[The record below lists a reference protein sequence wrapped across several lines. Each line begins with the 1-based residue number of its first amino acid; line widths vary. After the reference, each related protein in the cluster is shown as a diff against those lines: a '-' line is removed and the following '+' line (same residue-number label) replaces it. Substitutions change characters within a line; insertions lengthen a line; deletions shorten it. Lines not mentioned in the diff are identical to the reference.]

1 MNTLEGLHAI
11 GYCRVS
17 TDDKGQDPEI
27 QAREIEKWAMSN
39 GVILDAMFVEEAS
52 GGQWPR
58 DELSKALVTIRTGK
72 ATILI
77 CYDQSRLTRD
87 ADMHMPFIRELMGN
101 GKIIRYVVNG
111 DQDPNSIGVKMIN
124 AIKNV
129 TDSEERRVLREKTS
143 LALRYRRD
151 VLHIHVGRPAKVVIT
166 EDKSEFPTGKVTDK
180 TIVLT
185 PSQVLNF
192 ARQGWSPNYV
202 SAHLLNV
209 PPITFSRA
217 LKSAGLQ
224 DEYYNVLRETMEQ
237 KGVTT
242 KG

>member
-1 MNTLEGLHAI
+1 MNTLEGLHAV

-27 QAREIEKWAMSN
+27 QAREIEKWATTN
-39 GVILDAMFVEEAS
+39 GVILDGMFTEEAS

-87 ADMHMPFIRELMGN
+87 ADAHMPFIRELMGN

-151 VLHIHVGRPAKVVIT
+151 VMHIHVGRPSRLVIT
-166 EDKSEFPTGKVTDK
+166 EDKSTYPTGKVTDK

-192 ARQGWSPNYV
+192 ARQGWTPNYV
-202 SAHLLNV
+202 ASHLLNV
-209 PPITFSRA
+209 PSITFSRA
-217 LKSAGLQ
+217 LKSAGLHE
-224 DEYYNVLRETMEQ
+224 EYYTVLQSMEQ
-237 KGVTT
+237 KGEQT

>member
-1 MNTLEGLHAI
+1 M
-11 GYCRVS
+11 S

-27 QAREIEKWAMSN
+27 QAREIEKWAMTN
-39 GVILDAMFVEEAS
+39 GVILDAMFTEEAS

-58 DELSKALVTIRTGK
+58 DELSKALVTIRTGN

-87 ADMHMPFIRELMGN
+87 ADAHMPFIRELMGN

-151 VLHIHVGRPAKVVIT
+151 VMHIHVGRPSRLVIT
-166 EDKSEFPTGKVTDK
+166 EDKSTYPTGKVTDK

-192 ARQGWSPNYV
+192 ARQGWTPNYV
-202 SAHLLNV
+202 ASHLLNV
-209 PPITFSRA
+209 PSITFSRA
-217 LKSAGLQ
+217 LKSAGLHE
-224 DEYYNVLRETMEQ
+224 EYYIVLQSMEQ
-237 KGVTT
+237 KGEQT

>member
-1 MNTLEGLHAI
+1 MNTLEGLHAV

-27 QAREIEKWAMSN
+27 QAREIEKWAMTN
-39 GVILDAMFVEEAS
+39 GVILDAMFTEEAS

-58 DELSKALVTIRTGK
+58 DELSKALVTIRTGN

-87 ADMHMPFIRELMGN
+87 ADAHMPFIRELMGN

-151 VLHIHVGRPAKVVIT
+151 VMHIHVGRPSRLVIT
-166 EDKSEFPTGKVTDK
+166 EDKSTYPTGKVTDK

-192 ARQGWSPNYV
+192 ARQGWTPNYV
-202 SAHLLNV
+202 ASHLLNV
-209 PPITFSRA
+209 PSITFSRA
-217 LKSAGLQ
+217 LKSAGLHE
-224 DEYYNVLRETMEQ
+224 EYYIVLQSMEQ
-237 KGVTT
+237 KGEQT

>member
-1 MNTLEGLHAI
+1 MNTLNGLHAI

-27 QAREIEKWAMSN
+27 QAKAINKWAAEN
-39 GVILDAMFVEEAS
+39 GVTIDRIFLEEAS
-52 GGQWPR
+52 GGEWPR
-58 DELSKALVTIRTGK
+58 NVLSTALVTIRTSK
-72 ATILI
+72 ATILV

-87 ADMHMPFIRELMGN
+87 ADTQMPFIRELMGE

-111 DQDPNSIGVKMIN
+111 DQDPDSLGVKMIN

-129 TDSEERRVLREKTS
+129 TDSEERRVLKEKTS

-151 VLHIHVGRPAKVVIT
+151 VLNIHVGRPARLVIT
-166 EDKSEFPTGKVTDK
+166 TDKSNYPKGKITDK

-192 ARQGWSPNYV
+192 AKQGWSPNYV
-202 SAHLLNV
+202 AVHLLNV
-209 PPITFSRA
+209 PAITFLRA
-217 LKSAGLQ
+217 LKSAELDGQ
-224 DEYYNVLRETMEQ
+224 YYTILHDFLN
-237 KGVTT
+237 
-242 KG
+242 

>member
-1 MNTLEGLHAI
+1 MNILEGLHAI

-17 TDDKGQDPEI
+17 TDDKGQDPDI
-27 QAREIEKWAMSN
+27 QAKEIEKWAESN
-39 GVILDAMFVEEAS
+39 GVIMDAMFSEEAS

-58 DELSKALVTIRTGK
+58 DELSKALVTLRTGS

-87 ADMHMPFIRELMGN
+87 ADAHMPFIRELMGN

-111 DQDPNSIGVKMIN
+111 DQDPDSIGVKVIN

-151 VLHIHVGRPAKVVIT
+151 VLNIHVGRPARVVIT
-166 EDKSEFPTGKVTDK
+166 EDKTKFPQGKITEK
-180 TIVLT
+180 TIVLSPT
-185 PSQVLNF
+185 QVLHF

-202 SAHLLNV
+202 ASHLLKL

-217 LKSAGLQ
+217 LKTAGLFE
-224 DEYYNVLRETMEQ
+224 EYYMVLRETVVQ
-237 KGVTT
+237 KGFTT